1 MRIVSDE
8 PDILLDQ
15 AFFPK
20 HEELIAQ
27 LLAEVTWDESMRAR
41 KTAGFGLPYDY
52 SQMSYAASDMPPC
65 LDDVIGCLKAR
76 LSITFNNCLLNYYET
91 GQNTMGFHADE
102 TNGLQ
107 PGTGVAIVS
116 LGSERTITFR
126 SIDQTCLVDYQLLP
140 GSMLY
145 MDDNVQQNW
154 THAIRKQKEASPRIS
169 LTWRAIRSD

>member
-1 MRIVSDE
+1 MLIVSDG

-15 AFFPK
+15 VFFPRHK
-20 HEELIAQ
+20 ELFAQ

-41 KTAGFGLPYDY
+41 KTASFGQPYDY
-52 SQMSYAASDMPPC
+52 SQMSYVASEILLC
-65 LDDVIGCLKAR
+65 LDEVIGCLKAR
-76 LSITFNNCLLNYYET
+76 LNITFNNCLLNYYET

-107 PGTGVAIVS
+107 KGTGVAIVS

-126 SIDQTCLVDYQLLP
+126 STDQKCLVDYQLLP

-145 MDDNVQQNW
+145 MDDNVQRHW
-154 THAIRKQKEASPRIS
+154 THAIRKQKEVGPRIS
-169 LTWRAIRSD
+169 LTWRAILAE

>member
-20 HEELIAQ
+20 HEELFAQ

-41 KTAGFGLPYDY
+41 KTASFGLPYDY

-65 LDDVIGCLKAR
+65 LDEVIGCLKAR

-126 SIDQTCLVDYQLLP
+126 STDQTCLVDYQLLP

-154 THAIRKQKEASPRIS
+154 THAIRKQKEAGPRIS